1 MALSTVGGFIKRK
14 RETGSVSPDK
24 FGGYKTF
31 TLEPHTDRV
40 KELVAEQPDST
51 LAELQ
56 VRLAKE
62 KVKVSQSGISRFLHH
77 INLTFKKSV
86 HAAEQDR
93 PDVAAAR
100 KALRK
105 EQLTLDPKQLIFID
119 ETAATT
125 KMTRLYGRAPQGK
138 RLVDK
143 VPAGSRQEWGTTDTL
158 GCVFREGPMR
168 TPCTLRTRRLRAPT
182 TTRAYRTFTLD
193 RGVDVLS

>member
-1 MALSTVGGFIKRK
+1 MGKPYSDDLRERVVAAIEAGHSRVKVAELYNMALST
-14 RETGSVSPDK
+14 ETGSVSPDK

-40 KELVAEQPDST
+40 KKLVAEQPDST

-125 KMTRLYGRAPQGK
+125 KMTRLYGRA
-138 RLVDK
+138 RRRARAVRK
-143 VPAGSRQEWGTTDTL
+143 VTHRHPE
-158 GCVFREGPMR
+158 
-168 TPCTLRTRRLRAPT
+168 
-182 TTRAYRTFTLD
+182 
-193 RGVDVLS
+193 